1 MPIDASLLE
10 TSCYSKTQRCFFTS
24 DASMRKDRFMQ
35 QINQSSHEGGLTCSF
50 NDYQLAEF
58 VQHKLR
64 NLRRLPHK
72 KAVHTVGP
80 QQDGYWVLGPSL
92 YFNDG
97 GELVDA
103 DNSDYTWLGQL
114 YEGPGI
120 APKNAA
126 CIIHLPLCF
135 NALTGMYLWA
145 RINMK
150 HNFIPCMLVAGSYV
164 MAMHYTTILKQFLFC
179 PVPLAYGVKSGTGK
193 TTASIIGQAPTGAY
207 PSRFVSRA
215 SSQKYTEMCCSS
227 YLPLAVDDP
236 KSRSAIS
243 DLSIALFNG
252 ATEATIKHGTRSP
265 HSMAVITANF
275 TTIDKEK

>member
-1 MPIDASLLE
+1 MLQL
-10 TSCYSKTQRCFFTS
+10 
-24 DASMRKDRFMQ
+24 
-35 QINQSSHEGGLTCSF
+35 NQSSHEGGLTCSF

-64 NLRRLPHK
+64 SLGRLPHK
-72 KAVHTVGP
+72 MAVHTVGP
-80 QQDGYWVLGPSL
+80 QQDGCWVLGQSL
-92 YFNDG
+92 YFSDS
-97 GELVDA
+97 GELVNPED
-103 DNSDYTWLGQL
+103 SEYIWLGHL

-120 APKNAA
+120 APKDTA
-126 CIIHLPLCF
+126 CNIHLPLST
-135 NALTGMYLWA
+135 NSLHEVYSWA
-145 RINMK
+145 KINMQ
-150 HNFIPCMLVAGSYV
+150 HNFIPCMLVAGSFA
-164 MAMHYTTILKQFLFC
+164 MALHYQTILKQFLFC

-193 TTASIIGQAPTGAY
+193 TSASIIGQAPTGAY

-215 SSQKYTEMCCSS
+215 SYEKYSEMCCSS

-275 TTIDKEK
+275 TTIEKEK